1 MSDWLEFETKKYSGR
16 TVFERHT
23 IATNEIMGCA
33 CELCDST
40 DLSVIGTRSANK
52 NIVANLE
59 MRSSSIQPLAE
70 VYRTLPCLMR
80 GRARSTTPKF

>member
-1 MSDWLEFETKKYSGR
+1 MNPSVELTLKICGVGVSDWLEFETKKYSGR

-40 DLSVIGTRSANK
+40 DLSMIGTRSANK
-52 NIVANLE
+52 NIVADLE
-59 MRSSSIQPLAE
+59 TRSSSIESAI
-70 VYRTLPCLMR
+70 
-80 GRARSTTPKF
+80 S